1 MIGNVTESEVGEK
14 CTDILFE
21 LYGISPT
28 LITSVMPFLDQKL
41 KVSNYSIVII
51 LDKVCC

>member
-28 LITSVMPFLDQKL
+28 LITSVIPFLDQKL
-41 KVSNYSIVII
+41 KVSYYSIVMI